1 MSCIRK
7 RIKIPN
13 SIVDAINL
21 YYAFS
26 FLLAFISIDA
36 VSDLI
41 FQNDPS
47 KKKKADGNHIKAGC

>member
-1 MSCIRK
+1 MSFIVK
-7 RIKIPN
+7 RIKTPN

-21 YYAFS
+21 YAFS